1 MREREHLAMASV
13 PSQSWGEL
21 YDPKQA
27 LKTGTI
33 FKDLNLPF
41 FAAEDLAIPVV
52 PAGEAGKDPKQRE
65 REELLGKIQEV
76 SFYLD
81 DLRLYLDTHPEDPEG
96 LSELKKALKQRKQL
110 LKEFAVSFYPLTF
123 DCLAGIYEEEP
134 ERQCFCWEKGPA
146 PWEGACV

>member
-1 MREREHLAMASV
+1 MTEREHLAMASV
-13 PSQSWGEL
+13 PAQGWGEL

-41 FAAEDLAIPVV
+41 FAAEDLAIPVA

-81 DLRLYLDTHPEDPEG
+81 DLRLYLDTHPEAPEG